1 MKRFFL
7 PVVSFSLILVASLG
21 QAETAKIANL
31 RFSDNPIT
39 LGEWFTI
46 SFDYEGTVEKYFIEN
61 TYETQE
67 GVVKREVKDFAAKP
81 EVRDN
86 SRGAIQFKW
95 KSENGTAKPYR
106 ILKVWVKD
114 GNGRESNALS
124 GEVKVQKDMLTEEVK
139 ILMQLKSV
147 FGTKTLHLSGTVYRP
162 ASGERFPLVVIN
174 HGTPREA
181 EERKK
186 VLQFREQSRAF
197 VKRGFAVVVPM
208 RRGYGTS
215 EGEYA
220 EASGKCDSADY
231 DRVAREVI
239 KDIQATV
246 EFMRK
251 QPYVDTNRKVLVA
264 GVSVGGFSSLAYAS
278 AYPED
283 VAAVINFAG
292 GKGSVEPYKVCSE
305 ESLVYTVGNFGK
317 TIRVPTIWIYTE
329 KDDFFPPK
337 LSKKMFESYRRKGG
351 EGRFLLLS
359 SEHGHSFFAR
369 GTKEW
374 EPIIDEFL
382 EGAHL
387 LSQKTAT
394 LRP

>member
-7 PVVSFSLILVASLG
+7 TATTLSLVLVASLG
-21 QAETAKIANL
+21 QAETPRIVNL
-31 RFSDNPIT
+31 KFSENPIT
-39 LGEWFTI
+39 LGESFTI
-46 SFDYEGTVEKYFIEN
+46 SFDYEGTVERYFIEN

-81 EVRDN
+81 EVRDTP
-86 SRGAIQFKW
+86 RGAIQLKW

-124 GEVKVQKDMLTEEVK
+124 GEVKVQKDALTEEVR
-139 ILMQLKSV
+139 IPMQLKSV
-147 FGTKTLHLSGTVYRP
+147 FGTKSLHLSGTVYRP
-162 ASGERFPLVVIN
+162 ASGERFPLVVLN
-174 HGTPREA
+174 HGTPRDP

-197 VKRGFAVVVPM
+197 VKRGFVVVVPM

-246 EFMRK
+246 EFMRR
-251 QPYVDTNRKVLVA
+251 QPYVDTNRKVLMA

-278 AYPED
+278 AHPED

-305 ESLVYTVGNFGK
+305 ESLIYTVGNFGK
-317 TIRVPTIWIYTE
+317 TIRAPTIWIYTE

-337 LSKKMFESYRRKGG
+337 LSKRMFESYRKKGG

-359 SEHGHSFFAR
+359 SEHGHSFFVR

-382 EGAHL
+382 EGTHL
-387 LSQKTAT
+387 APQKTAT